1 MSDLD
6 APITALRAAAFTI
19 PTDAP
24 EADGTF
30 EWAATTLVIAE
41 ADAGGEVGLGYTYG
55 HTAVAEVIAG
65 LAPIVVGCPAGD
77 IARAWDA
84 MVARVRNFGLRGV
97 CACAISA
104 VDAALWDLKGKL
116 LTQPVA
122 GLLGRR
128 RQTIPVYGSGGFCN
142 YDDAR
147 LREQLSGWVHQ
158 AGCRWVK
165 MKVGRDALAD
175 YERVKSARQAIGD
188 AAGLFVDANGA
199 WTPKPALT
207 FAERV
212 AAFGVAWF
220 EEPVSSDDLEGL
232 RLVRE
237 RAPARMDI
245 AAGEYGFEPFYFHRM
260 LAAGSIDVLQVDASR
275 ALGLTGFLRAAD
287 LADACNI
294 PISSHCAPAL
304 HLHVACHAPR
314 LAHMEWFH
322 DHVRIEAL
330 LFDGAPHLRD
340 GVVAPDMTRPGLGL
354 EFKWPDA
361 NRYRVQ

>member
-1 MSDLD
+1 VPDPD
-6 APITALRAAAFTI
+6 APVTALRAAAFTI

-41 ADAGGEVGLGYTYG
+41 AEAGGAVGLGYTYA

-65 LAPIVVGCPAGD
+65 LSPSVVGCPAGD

-84 MVARVRNFGLRGV
+84 MVAQVRNFGLRGV

-116 LTQPVA
+116 LNQPVA
-122 GLLGRR
+122 LLLGRR
-128 RQTIPVYGSGGFCN
+128 RTAVPVYGSGGFVN

-147 LREQLSGWVHQ
+147 LREQLAGWVQ
-158 AGCRWVK
+158 EDGCRWVK
-165 MKVGRDALAD
+165 MKVGRDAAAD
-175 YERVKSARQAIGD
+175 YRRVKAARQAIGD

-199 WTPKPALT
+199 WRPKTALA

-212 AAFGVAWF
+212 AAFGVGWF

-237 RAPARMDI
+237 RAPAGMDI

-260 LAAGSIDVLQVDASR
+260 LAAEAVDVLQIDATR

-287 LADACNI
+287 LADARNI

-304 HLHVACHAPR
+304 HLHLACHAPR
-314 LAHMEWFH
+314 MAHMEWFH
-322 DHVRIEAL
+322 DHARLEAL
-330 LFDGAPHLRD
+330 LFDGAPKLHD
-340 GVVAPDMTRPGLGL
+340 GVVRPDMGRPGLGL
-354 EFKWPDA
+354 EFKRADA
-361 NRYRVQ
+361 ERCAAR